1 MDSAAVYWGSKIVA
15 LTNKIV
21 KGEIRN
27 FDIFPALQCVR
38 KYSYFLLVI
47 VWISISFIN
56 HFITDYLSTTDL
68 IICQDGSCKSV
79 DSLL

>member
-1 MDSAAVYWGSKIVA
+1 MLTLLLMTSTSCYEFIKPKASADKNFSTYAMDSAAVYWGSKIVA

-47 VWISISFIN
+47 V
-56 HFITDYLSTTDL
+56 
-68 IICQDGSCKSV
+68 
-79 DSLL
+79 